1 MKIILFIALLVLSIG
16 LLAQDSDRQNRL
28 AKRLDLTAEQV
39 EQFQT
44 IMEERQAIA
53 EQAKVDA
60 NARLAT
66 VLTEEQYQQW
76 AELQERRQMRKEQ
89 RRARFENTFG
99 NREPIDLTDEQ
110 KEQLQMVLE
119 ESRDRIM
126 AIKEETEASLS
137 TFLTEEQVAQ
147 VKRRLLFKRLRRGS

>member
-1 MKIILFIALLVLSIG
+1 MKTSLFIALLVLSIG

-76 AELQERRQMRKEQ
+76 AELQERRQMRREQ
-89 RRARFENTFG
+89 RRTRFENTFG
-99 NREPIDLTDEQ
+99 DREPLDLTDEQ

-119 ESRDRIM
+119 ESRDKIM